1 MRLLQS
7 RSLQICILIASYLLI
22 ASHLPNWA
30 HASLYTVS
38 MFIKD
43 LLLWMLPITVSLFIA
58 HAIASFEKKA
68 FLFLLSL
75 FLFEAISNTCS
86 VWYAYGCAHL
96 AKGSIP
102 IFQTESL
109 VNPLEPL
116 FRLPLLKPSWWSA
129 DKGTM
134 LGIVLGLAATF
145 FPLKSVI
152 TRGKTVVEKI
162 LTSFFARLIPLF
174 VLGFV
179 ARMYK
184 MKLLSSV
191 AFECADLLLLLFA
204 SLAVYICF
212 LFLLGGGPNTPS
224 FLQRIKNLLPAMGL
238 AFSSGCSLST
248 MPWTISGTAKN
259 LNDPELA
266 KGVIPATTNIQQ
278 VGDCIVNGFFC
289 FIIFYYFNGYTVDP
303 MTWLSFS
310 VVFILARF
318 ATAAVLGGAIFLMLP
333 IYEAYLGF
341 TPEMIALILAFN
353 VLLDPLVTSSNVI
366 ANGAMCRVFERYWNR
381 IQARPRLQAR

>member
-1 MRLLQS
+1 MKS
-7 RSLQICILIASYLLI
+7 RSVQICVLIALYLLT
-22 ASHLPNWA
+22 APYLPNVA

-58 HAIASFEKKA
+58 YAISSFEKKA
-68 FLFLLSL
+68 FLFLISL
-75 FLFEAISNTCS
+75 FLFEALSNACS

-96 AKGSIP
+96 ANASIP
-102 IFQTESL
+102 MLHVTES
-109 VNPLEPL
+109 PLTPL
-116 FRLPLLKPSWWSA
+116 FRLPFIKPSWWSP
-129 DKGTM
+129 DKGTIF
-134 LGIVLGLAATF
+134 GIFLGLGSTF
-145 FPLKSVI
+145 LPLKHII
-152 TRGKTVVEKI
+152 TQGKKAVETI
-162 LTSFFARLIPLF
+162 LTSFFAPLIPIF

-184 MKLLSSV
+184 VDFLTKV
-191 AFECADLLLLLFA
+191 AFECIDLLLLLLG
-204 SLAVYICF
+204 SLFVYICF
-212 LFLLGGGPNTPS
+212 LFFLGGGVGSPP
-224 FLQRIKNLLPAMGL
+224 FIQRIKNLLPAAGL

-248 MPWTISGTAKN
+248 MPWTITGTAKN

-289 FIIFYYFNGYTVDP
+289 FVLFYNFNGYTVDP

-341 TPEMIALILAFN
+341 TPEMIAIILAFN

-366 ANGAMCRVFERYWNR
+366 ANGAMCRIFERYWER
-381 IQARPRLQAR
+381 VQGRSRLQAR